1 MTPENAE
8 RGTLGTLRNA
18 ALLLDLLST
27 GPAYQQL
34 SDLAER
40 SGLTVPT
47 VHRLLRSLVFA
58 GLVEQDPASSRYGLG
73 LDLVRLSERYL
84 SRLPVL
90 KAAAP
95 FLAELRNATKGT
107 VLIALLVR
115 DSVVY
120 AERLD
125 GEDAGGVFRQT
136 HRLFPALETAAGRLM
151 ASRLPALWDRVTKEL
166 SPEERRIVHKEQR
179 SWAQAPYVL
188 SVSDGLEQQ
197 SEIAVPLN
205 TGSPIHA
212 CLCVTG
218 DPRVFTAERLEEEA
232 APHLQRA
239 ARAIEGSLGH
249 G

>member
-1 MTPENAE
+1 VTAEGAE

-18 ALLLDLLST
+18 ALLLDLLSN
-27 GPAYQQL
+27 GSPHQQL

-95 FLAELRNATKGT
+95 FLVELRNATKAT
-107 VLIALLVR
+107 VLIALLAR
-115 DSVVY
+115 ESIVY
-120 AERLD
+120 VERLD

-136 HRLFPALETAAGRLM
+136 QRLFPALETAAGRLL
-151 ASRLPALWDRVTKEL
+151 ASRRADAWDRITKDL
-166 SPEERRIVHKEQR
+166 SADKLKAARKAQAD
-179 SWAQAPYVL
+179 WAKAPYVL
-188 SVSDGLEQQ
+188 LVGDGLEKK
-197 SEIAVPLN
+197 SEIAVPLG
-205 TGSPIHA
+205 TRPPIHS

-218 DPRVFTAERLEEEA
+218 DARVFTRERLEEDV
-232 APHLQRA
+232 APHLQRT
-239 ARAIEGSLGH
+239 ARAIDSALGH